1 MKIVDIFVPQTFLMQ
16 PILLFMSASFLHL
29 NKISKKDIIHSML
42 IKQSLLSK
50 ALLFICPLLLLSG
63 CGGHSMKKPARL
75 GDTPQVTPPDILGV
89 TYEEYTRIDL
99 STDSDGDSPWERYME
114 RGQLV
119 AYAYGDRYS
128 YFYEIEGLD
137 EHQWLLEEYQGDNG
151 IVSDGDAVIWKAKGV
166 TEIPEWIQ
174 EAKELEAGTD

>member
-1 MKIVDIFVPQTFLMQ
+1 MHRFHK
-16 PILLFMSASFLHL
+16 
-29 NKISKKDIIHSML
+29 
-42 IKQSLLSK
+42 LSVL
-50 ALLFICPLLLLSG
+50 ATALLLLSG

-89 TYEEYTRIDL
+89 TYEAYTRIDL
-99 STDSDGDSPWERYME
+99 STDSDGNSPWERYME
-114 RGQLV
+114 RGALV

-174 EAKELEAGTD
+174 EAKELDAGTD